1 MSGVTPSRPEAEVA
15 IRAATL
21 GVITDVNDS
30 IATGVAR
37 RNGVGNRCLGGGHVD
52 DH

>member
-1 MSGVTPSRPEAEVA
+1 MSREKPSRPEAEVA

-21 GVITDVNDS
+21 GVTDVGD
-30 IATGVAR
+30 IVATGATW
-37 RNGVGNRCLGGGHVD
+37 RNGCGGSYVD